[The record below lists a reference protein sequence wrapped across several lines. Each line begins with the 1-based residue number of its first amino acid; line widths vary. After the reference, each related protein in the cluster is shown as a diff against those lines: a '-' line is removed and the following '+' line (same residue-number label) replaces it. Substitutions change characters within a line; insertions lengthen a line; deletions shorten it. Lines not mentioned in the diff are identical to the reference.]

1 MAITGNDIT
10 VNNNGHMV
18 VDGGTAGVVNGDR
31 AILNNRGDAVI
42 TNGGTGVIVTG
53 DNAVI
58 NNMGQ
63 SDIDGDNSVSVKVA
77 GNATRI
83 RMEGGS
89 MSAVARMALMPP
101 VIITKSATR
110 ATFRWWM
117 RIPRACC

>member
-1 MAITGNDIT
+1 M
-10 VNNNGHMV
+10 
-18 VDGGTAGVVNGDR
+18 
-31 AILNNRGDAVI
+31 
-42 TNGGTGVIVTG
+42 TG

-83 RMEGGS
+83 KNGKAGS
-89 MSAVARMALMPP
+89 TSAVARMALLMPP
-101 VIITKSATR
+101 VTTKSATR